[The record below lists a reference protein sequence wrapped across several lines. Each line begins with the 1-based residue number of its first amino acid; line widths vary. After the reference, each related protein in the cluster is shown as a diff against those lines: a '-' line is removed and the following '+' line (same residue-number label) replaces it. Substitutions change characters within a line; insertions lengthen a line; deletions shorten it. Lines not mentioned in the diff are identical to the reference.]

1 MTFEEWD
8 AITPDYGQPGGF
20 INGQGSTMTMPS
32 TRESRMNDWR
42 KSLSNDDILSMV
54 KNSVESRSLLD
65 TVTTTTTKK
74 ADGSTSEKEVKSLE
88 NGDKMITEYKKGP
101 GEQRAEDIFDYD
113 TRPPE
118 LGPQSP
124 LRNMVDLS
132 NIEALTNDGAPG
144 SLLDLE
150 NAHSSYGERIGAD
163 TYRQRLMDQVHAG
176 YGERTGMSKKDHLL
190 WQAEKAYELDK
201 NLARTAA
208 AAAPRGEDLAES
220 IFNDDIKTP
229 KYTYTSGGLIPAD
242 SSFDPTG
249 SGIPT
254 ERGEDLAES
263 IFNNDTKAPE
273 YIYTSGGL
281 IPADSPFG
289 PSGSG
294 IPTERGEDLAESIFE
309 STPKSYQYPPKEGQ
323 YYDSQGVLRD
333 AIGREVSTLPP
344 VGQDK
349 INQAAMLDKIGSETD
364 NNRLLAIAE
373 GLKEEGLQDNRDEYG
388 ITPDTKARG
397 HGGGGVNLE
406 KAQNARMAA
415 AEVVGSHITDQY
427 AGLFEKDVEVEK
439 EVDPDAQATTEE
451 AGEAAVTLTTELEK
465 ELKSLEGNPVLQNQ
479 AYQKYLREIG
489 YIKPYKEELWEALF
503 SVGAGLMMGQSLR
516 GAVADSFGRAQLLK
530 EKEAAEKKE
539 RDKEMLKSMMDN
551 SKYMNPTV
559 FTSLLNQFGIDG
571 YERDMYE
578 AIFTAQKNEKLS
590 EEAAAYGTAEIAAAN
605 NSLWDKL
612 KGYGEKDRTGS
623 HGLFFHMMYEIAN
636 NPHYE
641 AQGFDIRKDGW
652 KYVVSQAMTDFW
664 AYQDSDEY
672 EKADVKIM
680 FPMTF
685 FNNAMGLVD
694 SDGKNTI
701 ILSQDDPE
709 LLARVGNAKMIINV
723 QYPERNERMDIEIG
737 IHKEWVTKFA
747 GKGGKYSSNY
757 PLYFADQV
765 ATNLLNQ

>member
-20 INGQGSTMTMPS
+20 INRQGSTMTMPS
-32 TRESRMNDWR
+32 TKESRMNDWR

-54 KNSVESRSLLD
+54 KNSVENRPLLD
-65 TVTTTTTKK
+65 TVTTTTTEK

-88 NGDKMITEYKKGP
+88 NGDKMITEYKRGP
-101 GEQRAEDIFDYD
+101 GEQKAEDIFDYD

-118 LGPQSP
+118 LGYQSP
-124 LRNMVDLS
+124 LKNMVDLS

-144 SLLDLE
+144 STFDVNKRME
-150 NAHSSYGERIGAD
+150 KAMSSYGERIGED
-163 TYRQRLMDQVHAG
+163 TYRQRLMDQVHAS

-201 NLARTAA
+201 NLARTAEA
-208 AAAPRGEDLAES
+208 ATPRGEELAES

-229 KYTYTSGGLIPAD
+229 KYT
-242 SSFDPTG
+242 
-249 SGIPT
+249 
-254 ERGEDLAES
+254 
-263 IFNNDTKAPE
+263 
-273 YIYTSGGL
+273 YTSGGL

-309 STPKSYQYPPKEGQ
+309 STPKFYENPPKEGQ
-323 YYDSQGVLRD
+323 YYDNQGVLRD
-333 AIGREVSTLPP
+333 AIGRDVSTLPAP
-344 VGQDK
+344 GQDELD
-349 INQAAMLDKIGSETD
+349 QAAMLDKIGSETD

-373 GLKEEGLQDNRDEYG
+373 GLKEEGLVKKYSDE

-439 EVDPDAQATTEE
+439 EVDSDAQDTVEE
-451 AGEAAVTLTTELEK
+451 AGEEAVAITTKLEK
-465 ELKSLEGNPVLQNQ
+465 ELKDLEGNPLLQNQ
-479 AYQKYLREIG
+479 AYQQYLREIG

-578 AIFTAQKNEKLS
+578 AIYTSQKNELLS
-590 EEAAAYGTAEIAAAN
+590 EEAAAYGTAEIGAAN
-605 NSLWDKL
+605 NALWDDI

-623 HGLFFHMMYEIAN
+623 HGLFFHMMNEISIDSQ
-636 NPHYE
+636 Y
-641 AQGFDIRKDGW
+641 QKMGFDIRDPGW
-652 KYVVSQAMTDFW
+652 TYVVSQAMTDFW

-672 EKADVKIM
+672 EDADTRIM

-709 LLARVGNAKMIINV
+709 LLARVGQAKMIVNV
-723 QYPERNERMDIEIG
+723 QYPDRNKRMDIEIG

-747 GKGGKYSSNY
+747 GKGGKYSGNY

-765 ATNLLNQ
+765 ATNLLNK